1 MDSPSSPPRSK
12 TTSTRKAP
20 PLCLVAIGEV
30 DFASGDVQTALN
42 MVTQQLDYI
51 ANSNTPPRVSGKD
64 QERLSWSIQPSSS
77 TTIDKV
83 GKWYDVADTRV
94 NFSLQRTGLV
104 VIHYNLVARASKP
117 QHPGGDFLNGGG
129 NRMSSNSDFL
139 AGRLKVD
146 AIPYRQSGSH
156 VSPLSS
162 LESSSRQLSGSLIIE
177 LGKGNH
183 TVHLQWRKWGHVVTK
198 WTTSVDQHGYDG
210 LANSRSIT
218 VTSRQKYLW
227 YHQQVF
233 MSGRSALKETLQ
245 A

>member
-1 MDSPSSPPRSK
+1 
-12 TTSTRKAP
+12 
-20 PLCLVAIGEV
+20 
-30 DFASGDVQTALN
+30 
-42 MVTQQLDYI
+42 
-51 ANSNTPPRVSGKD
+51 
-64 QERLSWSIQPSSS
+64 
-77 TTIDKV
+77 
-83 GKWYDVADTRV
+83 
-94 NFSLQRTGLV
+94 
-104 VIHYNLVARASKP
+104 
-117 QHPGGDFLNGGG
+117 
-129 NRMSSNSDFL
+129 MSSNSDFL

-227 YHQQVF
+227 YVQPLLWHV
-233 MSGRSALKETLQ
+233 
-245 A
+245 

>member
-1 MDSPSSPPRSK
+1 MGHTGGPTDTRMHLFFVQIVTGTILIFATARATVSSLMSLV
-12 TTSTRKAP
+12 TTLLG
-20 PLCLVAIGEV
+20 LCLVAIGEV

-183 TVHLQWRKWGHVVTK
+183 TVHLQWRKWGHVVTNGPHPL
-198 WTTSVDQHGYDG
+198 TSMGMMDLQ
-210 LANSRSIT
+210 T
-218 VTSRQKYLW
+218 VVRL
-227 YHQQVF
+227 
-233 MSGRSALKETLQ
+233 R
-245 A
+245 